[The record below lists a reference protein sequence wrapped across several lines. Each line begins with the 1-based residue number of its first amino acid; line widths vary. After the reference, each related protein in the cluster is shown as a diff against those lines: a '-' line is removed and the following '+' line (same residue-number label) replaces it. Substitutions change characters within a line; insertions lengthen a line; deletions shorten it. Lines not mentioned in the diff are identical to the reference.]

1 MEVKSASFVFKRGVV
16 GILLSDSEDIDLI
29 VGGWVVFGNEGE
41 LFVSLLVFEFGSN
54 VVLSICKKFYEGG
67 LM

>member
-54 VVLSICKKFYEGG
+54 VVLSIRKKFYEGG
-67 LM
+67 LI